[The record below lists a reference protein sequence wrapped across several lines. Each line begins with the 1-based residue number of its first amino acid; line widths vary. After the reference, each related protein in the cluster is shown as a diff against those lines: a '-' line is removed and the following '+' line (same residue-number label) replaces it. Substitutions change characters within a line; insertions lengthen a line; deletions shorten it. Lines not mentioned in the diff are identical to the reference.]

1 MELEVTRETEPETA
15 EKLRKKTL
23 SRDEL
28 MIRATDLINLL
39 HGRTTAKVFR
49 ARQDDPARL
58 AYARAATAA
67 VQAYAA
73 ILKDQELDEIRARLD
88 TIEQKRRT

>member
-23 SRDEL
+23 SRAEL

-67 VQAYAA
+67 VQAYAS
-73 ILKDQELDEIRARLD
+73 ILKDAELDEIRERLD
-88 TIEQKRRT
+88 TIEARRT

>member
-1 MELEVTRETEPETA
+1 MELEVIKETERETA
-15 EKLRKKTL
+15 EKLKEKTL
-23 SRDEL
+23 TRAEL
-28 MIRATDLINLL
+28 MVRATDLIDLL

-67 VQAYAA
+67 VQAYAS
-73 ILKDQELDEIRARLD
+73 ILKDAELDEIRERLD
-88 TIEQKRRT
+88 TIEARRA

>member
-39 HGRTTAKVFR
+39 HGRTTAKTFR

-67 VQAYAA
+67 VQAYAS
-73 ILKDQELDEIRARLD
+73 ILRDSELDEIRSRLD
-88 TIEQKRRT
+88 LIEARRT

>member
-1 MELEVTRETEPETA
+1 MELEVTRETERETA

-23 SRDEL
+23 SRAEL
-28 MIRATDLINLL
+28 MIRATDLIDLL

-67 VQAYAA
+67 VQAYAS
-73 ILKDQELDEIRARLD
+73 ILKDAELDEIRERLD
-88 TIEQKRRT
+88 TIEARRA

>member
-15 EKLRKKTL
+15 EKLKEKTL
-23 SRDEL
+23 TRAEL
-28 MIRATDLINLL
+28 MVRATDLINLL

-67 VQAYAA
+67 VQAYAS
-73 ILKDQELDEIRARLD
+73 ILKDAELDEIRARLD
-88 TIEQKRRT
+88 TIEARRA

>member
-1 MELEVTRETEPETA
+1 MELEVTRETERETA

-39 HGRTTAKVFR
+39 HGRTTAKTFR

-67 VQAYAA
+67 VQAYAS
-73 ILKDQELDEIRARLD
+73 ILRDSELDEIRSRLD
-88 TIEQKRRT
+88 LIEARRT

>member
-1 MELEVTRETEPETA
+1 MELEITRQSERKETELP
-15 EKLRKKTL
+15 RKKTL
-23 SRDEL
+23 TRPEL
-28 MIRATDLINLL
+28 MEKATDLIDLL

-67 VQAYAA
+67 VQAYAS
-73 ILKDQELDEIRARLD
+73 ILRDSELDEIRERLD
-88 TIEQKRRT
+88 TIEARRT

>member
-1 MELEVTRETEPETA
+1 MELEVTREPERETA

-23 SRDEL
+23 SRAEL

-39 HGRTTAKVFR
+39 DGRTTAKVFR

-67 VQAYAA
+67 VQAYAS
-73 ILKDQELDEIRARLD
+73 ILRDSELDEIRERLD
-88 TIEQKRRT
+88 TIEARRA

>member
-67 VQAYAA
+67 VQAYAS
-73 ILKDQELDEIRARLD
+73 ILKDAELDEIRERLD
-88 TIEQKRRT
+88 TIEARRA

>member
-23 SRDEL
+23 NRDEL
-28 MIRATDLINLL
+28 MIRATDLIDLL

-73 ILKDQELDEIRARLD
+73 ILKDAELDEIRERLD
-88 TIEQKRRT
+88 TIEARRT

>member
-23 SRDEL
+23 SRAEL

-67 VQAYAA
+67 VQAYAS
-73 ILKDQELDEIRARLD
+73 ILRDSELDEIRERLD
-88 TIEQKRRT
+88 TIEARRT

>member
-28 MIRATDLINLL
+28 MIRATDLIDLL

-73 ILKDQELDEIRARLD
+73 ILKDAELDEIRERLD
-88 TIEQKRRT
+88 TIEARRT